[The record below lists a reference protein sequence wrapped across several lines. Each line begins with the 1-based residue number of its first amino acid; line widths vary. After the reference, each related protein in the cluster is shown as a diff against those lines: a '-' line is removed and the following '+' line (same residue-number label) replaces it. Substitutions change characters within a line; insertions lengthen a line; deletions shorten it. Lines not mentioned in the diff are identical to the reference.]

1 MTLSKITDLFLYES
15 LDKLSTIFKGDH
27 IMKTTSFQSPITRGL
42 STLAVILSFLVT
54 QGALITQANVQAA
67 PLAAVVTVGAG
78 SYNTT
83 LPAGRLTPSN
93 SAGTAVSPKRTASL
107 TGPMP
112 TNDWWSSLGF
122 QRNA

>member
-1 MTLSKITDLFLYES
+1 MKTLS
-15 LDKLSTIFKGDH
+15 
-27 IMKTTSFQSPITRGL
+27 FQPLTLRGL
-42 STLAVILSFLVT
+42 GLLTVILSFVVS
-54 QGALITQANVQAA
+54 QSALISQTSVQAA
-67 PLAAVVTVGAG
+67 PLAAVVPVGAG

-93 SAGTAVSPKRTASL
+93 SDGIAVSPKRTASL

-122 QRNA
+122 QRFAANPYSENMFAHPLTMHAKA